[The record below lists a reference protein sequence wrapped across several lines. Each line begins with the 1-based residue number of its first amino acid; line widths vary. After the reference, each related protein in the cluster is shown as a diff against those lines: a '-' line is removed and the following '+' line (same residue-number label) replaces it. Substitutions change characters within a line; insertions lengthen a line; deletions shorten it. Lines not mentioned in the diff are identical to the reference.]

1 MSTLLPKAL
10 IPKALSG
17 LVWPQRLLMLA
28 VTVGQLL
35 AGNPAAAQTVTL
47 AQVPLLALKTA
58 PGLVMLNMSRDHRLF
73 YAAYNDT
80 SDIDGDGVI
89 DIGYKPSVTYF
100 GNFVSN
106 RCYDYINSGTIF
118 FRPVTTAVVDDNLAG
133 SSTGCRVGATQRW
146 HGNWLNYAT
155 TSRMDALRRTLYGG
169 YRVVD
174 SASTIGGSTTSTI
187 LQGAYIP
194 KDSHV
199 WGKEFRPGRDTY
211 DIRKYTTLAVPA
223 TGTQHL
229 FAVVSPAVN
238 SSAASYGFLQTS
250 VAPVL
255 RYITD
260 ANLTTERI
268 WFWTSADVAQGIA
281 SSSANFVKG
290 GGRISV
296 ASTDRVLRVEACVP
310 FGAQRESGCVGYPTN
325 SPAVWKP
332 TGVLHDYGA
341 TDSLKFGLLTGS
353 YTNNYSGGVVR
364 RNIQSFTSEYSAVN
378 GTFNSSNDGIAR
390 TIDRIAVQGWNGST
404 YDCSPDGTYNTS
416 GDRLQGTCKSWGAP
430 IAEMMYEGLRFFSG
444 KGTPTSVYAAG
455 VAAGAD
461 NAMGFS
467 ALPVWQNPFQSKLQ
481 SATYGNPIC
490 SRPVQMV
497 IADPITSYDS
507 DQLPGAYFGPTTGF
521 GTPLVS
527 NDLIGLNV
535 TSEANAIWTAES
547 LGTRNVFIGQSGTT
561 KDGNPTPKT
570 ASSFSQL
577 RGHAPDATRFEGS
590 YHAGS
595 VARFARGQ
603 KNNTTGVV
611 TNGIPIGNPIG
622 IPAVPTVNNTQVDTL
637 AVALGSLTPKIE
649 IPNLSGGFVTIVP
662 ISKAVGNA
670 GINKAPGSYQATG
683 AITGFYFANYTPT
696 SIQAVVNFSDSD
708 QGTDNETDAQAVYDI
723 SIAGTAITVKMSQLD
738 KYPGG
743 IESHMGYVISGTTAD
758 GMYLDMR
765 TSTAGSGNVVP
776 QANVYYL
783 DTLPSR
789 PGQAAVPPSGGLAG
803 LPAQA
808 AQTGQ
813 APAPALPTVRSNGS
827 VAVAAVL
834 FPSCPVGT
842 CPAIAADICP
852 AYDPTL
858 SSPTTPYGIDAQQPS
873 GGTAAAIAQRNYKL
887 AVIAKLDTCLPS
899 WGDKYTGNAQTSRA
913 FTMAAVPTT
922 TGYIPKDPLWYAAKY
937 GGAGVLDSKG
947 DPINYFR
954 VTNPSQLPTQVG
966 KAFRSAAALAAVAS
980 TSVVGVGQRSVGS
993 AALYQATFESLT
1005 WTSRLYAFSIDSAGN
1020 VSNTPLWDAA
1030 NVLPAPASRNN
1041 MYLGRGGTNAPFKLN
1056 SGGYSSLGTTG
1067 TPSEQTD
1074 FGDANIYQFL
1084 MGDKTGEE
1092 RNGGGYRNRGA
1103 SAASETGSVLGDIV
1117 NSDPQIIA
1125 KSDYGY
1131 ATLDTSYTS
1140 YVSSLNTETLAV
1152 GSNDGFFHL
1161 FNAAAS
1167 SVGGNE
1173 IFAFMPQAARNNIKD
1188 LASPAYQ
1195 HRYFVD
1201 GSIGQGHAKIAV
1213 PGDVTVGWR
1222 TVVVGTGGSGAQTVF
1237 AINAPSNQTYTG
1249 NNVLWEINGNSTL
1262 PVPGSLGN
1270 VEGKPAIGK
1279 LANGT
1284 WVALFGNGYNST
1296 AGTASLFV
1304 VNLATGA
1311 ILAQL
1316 STNNAITN
1324 NGMGSTVI
1332 VRTVGSDTIQ
1342 FVYGADYKGNIWR
1355 FDLTGGTPA
1364 VWGSSTSKALVYR
1377 TPTGRPITAEITVGP
1392 ATGKASI
1399 LSGKMIY
1406 FGTGSF
1412 LNSADVTTTTPA
1424 QALYGI
1430 YDDLATTN
1438 NLSGSPAVDETSLSV
1453 MGIIM
1458 GSTTSDTRKTTAV
1471 TAGAEWYNLTGKK
1484 GWVVP
1489 FSGTNVAAGE
1499 RVIAPPTRFTIT
1511 GTIDAM
1517 LFTSIVPSVDECVA
1531 GVDAWITS
1539 VDAMTGGAAKAFSG
1553 LDDNAIKVPGGS
1565 PRGVF
1570 VLQDGGTPMLFISQT
1585 IFNGIVPT
1593 TSYTTSTGGVQ
1604 KVTTGGTTGQT
1615 QTAGVTLVGKP
1626 AAGCIGLCKTNSVRK
1641 SNYWRQLK

>member
-1 MSTLLPKAL
+1 MFNL
-10 IPKALSG
+10 IPKALTG
-17 LVWPQRLLMLA
+17 LVWPQRLLMLVA
-28 VTVGQLL
+28 TVGHLL
-35 AGNPAAAQTVTL
+35 AGNPAAAQTVSL

-89 DIGYKPSVTYF
+89 DIGYKPTITYY
-100 GNFVSN
+100 GNFVSD
-106 RCYDYINSGTIF
+106 RCYDYISSGTIF
-118 FRPVTTAVVDDNLAG
+118 FRPITTAVADDNLAG

-174 SASTIGGSTTSTI
+174 SVSTIAGSTTSTI

-211 DIRKYTTLAVPA
+211 DIRKYTALAVPA
-223 TGTQHL
+223 AGKQHL
-229 FAVVSPAVN
+229 FTVVSPAVN
-238 SSAASYGFLQTS
+238 SSATSYGFMQTS

-260 ANLTTERI
+260 ADLTTERI
-268 WFWTSADVAQGIA
+268 WYWASADVAQGIA
-281 SSSANFVKG
+281 NSSANFVKG
-290 GGRISV
+290 GGRTGV
-296 ASTDRVLRVEACVP
+296 ATTDRVLRVEACVP
-310 FGAQRESGCVGYPTN
+310 FGTQREAGCVGYPTG

-364 RNIQSFTSEYSAVN
+364 RNIQSFTNEYSAVN
-378 GTFNSSNDGIAR
+378 GTFNAANDGIAR
-390 TIDRIAVQGWNGST
+390 TIDRIAVQGWNGSN
-404 YDCSPDGTYNTS
+404 YDCSPDSTYNTS
-416 GDRLQGTCKSWGAP
+416 GDRVQGTCKSWGAP

-444 KGTPTSVYAAG
+444 KGTATSVYASG
-455 VAAGAD
+455 VGTGTD
-461 NAMGFS
+461 SAMGFS
-467 ALPVWQNPFQSKLQ
+467 ALPTWQNPFQSKTQ

-507 DQLPGAYFGPTTGF
+507 DQLPGAYFSPTTGF
-521 GTPLVS
+521 GTPLAS

-535 TSEANAIWTAES
+535 TSEANAIWSAEG
-547 LGTRNVFIGQSGTT
+547 LGTRNVFIGQSGTV

-590 YHAGS
+590 YHAAS

-603 KNNTTGVV
+603 KNVTTGVV
-611 TNGIPIGNPIG
+611 TNGIPIGNPTG
-622 IPAVPTVNNTQVDTL
+622 TPAVPTVNNTQVDTL

-662 ISKAVGNA
+662 IAKAIGGA
-670 GINKAPGSYQATG
+670 GINKTPGSYQATG

-723 SIAGTAITVKMSQLD
+723 SIAGTAVTIKMSQLD
-738 KYPGG
+738 KSPGG
-743 IESHMGYVISGTTAD
+743 IESHMGYVISGTTQD
-758 GMYLDMR
+758 GTYLDMR
-765 TSTAGSGNVVP
+765 TSKGGGAAIP
-776 QANVYYL
+776 QGDVYYL
-783 DTLPSR
+783 DTLP
-789 PGQAAVPPSGGLAG
+789 
-803 LPAQA
+803 
-808 AQTGQ
+808 GQ
-813 APAPALPTVRSNGS
+813 APAPALPTIRMNAPTAIATPLGCAS
-827 VAVAAVL
+827 A
-834 FPSCPVGT
+834 T
-842 CPAIAADICP
+842 CPAIAANICP
-852 AYDPTL
+852 AHDPSTASL
-858 SSPTTPYGIDAQQPS
+858 ATPYGIDPNQPTGTLAAS
-873 GGTAAAIAQRNYKL
+873 VAERLYKTQLIARLDLCLLPWGGKTSPN
-887 AVIAKLDTCLPS
+887 
-899 WGDKYTGNAQTSRA
+899 GQTSRVFA
-913 FTMAAVPTT
+913 MAAVPTT

-947 DPINYFR
+947 DPTNYFR
-954 VTNPSQLPTQVG
+954 VTNPSKLPEQVG

-1005 WTSRLYAFSIDSAGN
+1005 WTSRLYAFSIDAAGN

-1030 NVLPAPASRNN
+1030 NVLPAPALRTN

-1067 TPSEQTD
+1067 VPSEQTD

-1084 MGDKTGEE
+1084 MGDKTAEE

-1125 KSDYGY
+1125 KADYGY
-1131 ATLDTSYTS
+1131 GTLDTSYNS

-1152 GSNDGFFHL
+1152 GSNDGFLHL
-1161 FNAAAS
+1161 FNANASAA
-1167 SVGGNE
+1167 GGNE
-1173 IFAFMPQAARNNIKD
+1173 VFAFMPQAARKSVKD

-1213 PGDVTVGWR
+1213 PGDVTVDWR

-1237 AINAPSNQTYTG
+1237 AVLAPNNQTYTG
-1249 NNVLWEINGNSTL
+1249 NNVLWEINANTTL

-1284 WVALFGNGYNST
+1284 WVAIFGNGYNST
-1296 AGTASLFV
+1296 AGTASLLV

-1332 VRTVGSDTIQ
+1332 VRATGSDTIR

-1364 VWGSSTSKALVYR
+1364 TWGLGTSKALVYR

-1399 LSGKMIY
+1399 LNGKMIY

-1412 LNSADVTTTTPA
+1412 LNSADVLTTAPA

-1438 NLSGSPAVDETSLSV
+1438 NLAGSPAVDETSLIV

-1458 GSTTSDTRKTTAV
+1458 GSTTADTRKSTAV
-1471 TAGAEWYNLTGKK
+1471 AAGAEWYNLTGKK
-1484 GWVVP
+1484 GWVIP
-1489 FSGTNVAAGE
+1489 FTGTNVAAGE
-1499 RVIAPPTRFTIT
+1499 RVIAPPTRFTVP

-1539 VDAMTGGAAKAFSG
+1539 VDAMTGGAAKAFAG
-1553 LDDNAIKVPGGS
+1553 LDDNAIKVTGGS

-1593 TSYTTSTGGVQ
+1593 TSYNTSTGGVQ
-1604 KVTTGGTTGQT
+1604 KVTTGGSVGQT

-1626 AAGCIGLCKTNSVRK
+1626 TTTCVGLCKTNSVRK
-1641 SNYWRQLK
+1641 STYWRQLK